1 MSMCSYAR
9 DAGTFL
15 RDARDLLAGH
25 FERCPYM
32 RDAQDFLTGRILTCP
47 CVDSNST
54 IAFKC
59 GHYER
64 DLLANHPYSDRKFGM
79 LQLSQS

>member
-32 RDAQDFLTGRILTCP
+32 REVSLYAGRIGLSDGTHFNVSLRPVRSLRHTHKLTRSL
-47 CVDSNST
+47 V
-54 IAFKC
+54 F
-59 GHYER
+59 
-64 DLLANHPYSDRKFGM
+64 
-79 LQLSQS
+79 